1 MRGEGKCRLF
11 HLKIN
16 LVILSLKMNLIVKI
30 NECSTQT
37 VEVASILLPPGT
49 YALV

>member
-1 MRGEGKCRLF
+1 MEWRLF

-30 NECSTQT
+30 GGCSTRA
-37 VEVASILLPPGT
+37 VEVASMLLPPGT